1 MGHRLKRYEK
11 PFHFLVPEFEKEDMS
26 QTSGVNWTVPSLSG
40 VREKRSKMR
49 LVRRAASLAP
59 PHGLIRQKKC
69 RDWTILG
76 EAVLDK
82 ISHQVDSNS
91 FSDPF

>member
-1 MGHRLKRYEK
+1 
-11 PFHFLVPEFEKEDMS
+11 MS
-26 QTSGVNWTVPSLSG
+26 LSSGVNWTVPSLHG

-59 PHGLIRQKKC
+59 PHGPIPQKKC

-76 EAVLDK
+76 EVVLDK

-91 FSDPF
+91 FSDPY